1 MRCHERSIPLT
12 GPKALMRTKQ
22 DTQSFS
28 LSLLY
33 FFVSFFGRWGWAE
46 CGRVHLCSYNE
57 CIQKKKKKKG
67 SVWLYFSQQPTLLI
81 VHRGLKE
88 SITEAFPLSR
98 EIIQIIFFLLLKLE
112 GTLRW
117 KLQIV
122 RQMQL
127 ICFWEMKH
135 QFPPRIYWIE
145 WLWCWIYFSV
155 FIYFWHLNW
164 GDESVLHSSI
174 SVL

>member
-1 MRCHERSIPLT
+1 MHP
-12 GPKALMRTKQ
+12 
-22 DTQSFS
+22 
-28 LSLLY
+28 
-33 FFVSFFGRWGWAE
+33 
-46 CGRVHLCSYNE
+46 
-57 CIQKKKKKKG
+57 KKKG

-122 RQMQL
+122 HQMQL

-174 SVL
+174 SVLKSCLFFSVLTSWMSASILFRSCLAHLIVNLLALIIFFLSFKEMQISLLIKSKRCI